1 MPLREQLAALMQARG
16 ASMRTEQLIITTG
29 SQQTLNL
36 VGKTLAEPG
45 CKVIV
50 EGPTFLA
57 AIQCFRLYGAQV
69 ISAPADVHGVQ
80 PDALERLIEEHR
92 PRFVYFILTF
102 GNPGGATLTSK
113 IGRASCRERV

>member
-1 MPLREQLAALMQARG
+1 M
-16 ASMRTEQLIITTG
+16 
-29 SQQTLNL
+29 
-36 VGKTLAEPG
+36 GKTLAEPG

-69 ISAPADVHGVQ
+69 ISAPADAHGVQ

-92 PRFVYFILTF
+92 PRFVYLIPTF
-102 GNPGGATLTSK
+102 GNPGGATLTL
-113 IGRASCRERV
+113 ERRRRVLELAVRHFFPESGS